1 MHAVADKP
9 AESATGG
16 VLPHLF
22 ELDQDLD
29 ADFSLIGRD
38 AEIRQVCEVLTLRDS
53 RNVMLTGPTGVG
65 KTALINGIEERRRKA
80 DISQDIIKRRFF
92 RLDAEGLLAGDDP
105 AQINKDFLRIVDYLE
120 DAQYS
125 VLVIDNFANFL
136 NGLQA
141 KGAHGVLS
149 SLMSVLHRRRTQ
161 CIIATNDSQKA
172 KIVEQHSGFREF
184 FTAIDLK
191 EPDADQVLS
200 ILRGVRRV
208 YEEMHGIVV
217 TDDALQTV
225 AQLTTKFRGAFD
237 DQSLPRVPL
246 RLLDLAASE
255 FRADIMSKPA
265 DLDRIED
272 QLINLRNRIAAVERS
287 GIDEAA
293 AATAKLRAEVAKLET
308 QERDLSKD
316 WIKKTDGVKALL
328 EQKRTYSTELQK
340 LDADNETAKRTG
352 KSSDVVRQNDALLDK
367 YRAALSGINQ
377 KLAELNVGMPKD
389 HKLTAEQIRR
399 TFSKRTG
406 IPVATLGES
415 ELERVIKLE
424 EALKER
430 IYGQDRAIASIA
442 AAVKNAAAGL
452 KDPNSPAGAYFF
464 IGPSGVGKTELARA
478 LAAYTDG
485 KADAEPIRLD
495 MSEYGEKHT
504 VSKIMGAPPGYA
516 GYDEGGVL
524 ANEVRKK
531 PNSIVLFD
539 EIEKAHPDVFNI
551 LLQILSAGRL
561 TDGKGRLI
569 DFSQCTL
576 VATSNVGS
584 RHFVDETL
592 SYDEAVAKAHADVK
606 AFFKPELL
614 GRFTDIQ
621 FFKRLDAD
629 LLFKIGK
636 KNLAGVNKML
646 DGKDVTVEIADDHL
660 RYAVDRVMN
669 PRYGARPVNNLFAK
683 FIKKL
688 VSELVLEEELR
699 RVKSPGAKTTQ
710 GGSIVVTFD
719 RATDEFAASFRQAG
733 STTASTTKTMK
744 LDSLDLNSAR

>member
-1 MHAVADKP
+1 MHARADQP
-9 AESATGG
+9 ADDEAAS

-29 ADFSLIGRD
+29 ETFTLIGRD
-38 AEIRQVCEVLTLRDS
+38 AEIRQLCEVLTLRDS
-53 RNVMLTGPTGVG
+53 RNVLLSGPTGVG
-65 KTALINGIEERRRKA
+65 KTALIKGIEERRRKA

-92 RLDAEGLLAGDDP
+92 RLDGEGLLENDEP
-105 AQINKDFLRIVDYLE
+105 AQINHAFQRIVDYLE
-120 DAQYS
+120 DAQYG

-136 NGLQA
+136 SGVQA
-141 KGAHGVLS
+141 KGAHGVLN
-149 SLMSVLHRRRTQ
+149 SLMSALQRRRTQ
-161 CIIATNDSQKA
+161 CIIALGDGQKA
-172 KIVEQHSGFREF
+172 KVVEQHSGFREY

-191 EPDADQVLS
+191 EPEADQVLS

-208 YEEMHGIVV
+208 YEAMHGIVL
-217 TDDALQTV
+217 TDEALQTV
-225 AQLTTKFRGAFD
+225 VQLTTKFRGSFD
-237 DQSLPRVPL
+237 DQSMPRVPL
-246 RLLDLAASE
+246 RLLDLAAAE

-265 DLDRIED
+265 ELDRIED
-272 QLINLRNRIAAVERS
+272 QLINLRNQIDAIERS
-287 GIDEAA
+287 NGDAGAA
-293 AATAKLRAEVAKLET
+293 GKLRAEAAKLEAS
-308 QERDLSKD
+308 ERELSKN
-316 WIKKTDGVKALL
+316 WLKETSNVKA
-328 EQKRTYSTELQK
+328 
-340 LDADNETAKRTG
+340 
-352 KSSDVVRQNDALLDK
+352 
-367 YRAALSGINQ
+367 
-377 KLAELNVGMPKD
+377 
-389 HKLTAEQIRR
+389 
-399 TFSKRTG
+399 FSKRTG

-478 LAAYTDG
+478 LAAYADG

-516 GYDEGGVL
+516 GYEEGGVL

-531 PNSIVLFD
+531 PASIVLFD

-569 DFSQCTL
+569 DFSQCTI

-592 SYDEAVAKAHADVK
+592 SYEEAVAKAHAEVK

-621 FFKRLDAD
+621 FFRRLDAD
-629 LLFKIGK
+629 LLYKIAE

-646 DGKDVTVEIADDHL
+646 DGKEVSVKIAAGDLRGAVE
-660 RYAVDRVMN
+660 RVMN

-688 VSELVLEEELR
+688 VSEIVLEEELR
-699 RVKSPGAKTTQ
+699 RVQSPGAAKGAR
-710 GGSIVVTFD
+710 GGEIVIAFD
-719 RATDEFAASFRQAG
+719 RATDEFTAQFKPANAGLLSAAPPPKKAKID
-733 STTASTTKTMK
+733 T
-744 LDSLDLNSAR
+744 LDLNDGR

>member
-1 MHAVADKP
+1 MQALAEPKHAEP
-9 AESATGG
+9 ASG
-16 VLPHLF
+16 VLPHLC
-22 ELDQDLD
+22 ELDQDFD
-29 ADFSLIGRD
+29 ADFALIGRD

-92 RLDAEGLLAGDDP
+92 RLDSEGLLAGDDP
-105 AQINKDFLRIVDYLE
+105 AQINRDFQRIADYLE

-136 NGLQA
+136 SGLQA

-149 SLMSVLHRRRTQ
+149 NLMAVLHRRRTQ
-161 CIIATNDSQKA
+161 CIIAMSDSQKA

-184 FTAIDLK
+184 FTQIDLK
-191 EPDADQVLS
+191 EPDAEQVLS
-200 ILRGVRRV
+200 ILRGVRHV
-208 YEEMHGIVV
+208 YEAMHGIIV

-225 AQLTTKFRGAFD
+225 AQLTTKFRGSFD

-287 GIDEAA
+287 DADAA
-293 AATAKLRAEVAKLET
+293 AATAKLKADVAKLEA
-308 QERDLSKD
+308 QEHELSKD
-316 WIKKTDGVKALL
+316 WLKKTDGVKALL
-328 EQKRTYSTELQK
+328 EQKRNYSSEMQK
-340 LDADNETAKRTG
+340 LEAATEAAKRAG
-352 KSSDVVRQNDALLDK
+352 KPSDVVRQNDALIDK
-367 YRAALSGINQ
+367 YRTALSAINQ

-389 HKLTAEQIRR
+389 HKLTPEHIRR

-430 IYGQDRAIASIA
+430 IFGQDRAIASIA

-452 KDPNSPAGAYFF
+452 KDPHTPAGAYFF

-516 GYDEGGVL
+516 GYEEGGVL

-539 EIEKAHPDVFNI
+539 EIEKAHQDVFNI

-576 VATSNVGS
+576 IATSNVGS
-584 RHFVDETL
+584 RHFVDDTL
-592 SYDEAVAKAHADVK
+592 TYDEAVAKAHADVK

-646 DGKDVTVEIADDHL
+646 EGKEVMVEIADEHL
-660 RYAVDRVMN
+660 RHAVDRVMN

-688 VSELVLEEELR
+688 VSELVLEDELR
-699 RVKSPGAKTTQ
+699 RVQSEAKAAR
-710 GGSIVVTFD
+710 GSKIVVTFD
-719 RATDEFAASFRQAG
+719 RKSDEFTAKMGQTVK
-733 STTASTTKTMK
+733 TTK
-744 LDSLDLNSAR
+744 LDSLDLNGAR

>member
-1 MHAVADKP
+1 MHAT
-9 AESATGG
+9 AEIPVEKETGG

-22 ELDQDLD
+22 ELDRDFD

-38 AEIRQVCEVLTLRDS
+38 AEIRQICEVLTLRDS

-92 RLDAEGLLAGDDP
+92 RLDAEGILAGDDP
-105 AQINKDFLRIVDYLE
+105 AQISRDFQRVVDYLE

-149 SLMSVLHRRRTQ
+149 SLMSVLHRRGTQ
-161 CIIATNDSQKA
+161 CIIAMSDSQKA
-172 KIVEQHSGFREF
+172 KVVEQHSGFREF

-191 EPDADQVLS
+191 EPDAEQVLS

-208 YEEMHGIVV
+208 YETMHGIVV

-225 AQLTTKFRGAFD
+225 AQLTTKFGGSFD

-265 DLDRIED
+265 ELDRIEE
-272 QLINLRNRIAAVERS
+272 QLVNLRNRIAAVERS
-287 GIDEAA
+287 EADGAA
-293 AATAKLRAEVAKLET
+293 AATAAKLKTDVAKLEA
-308 QERDLSKD
+308 QERELSKD
-316 WIKKTDGVKALL
+316 WLKKTDGVKALL
-328 EQKRTYSTELQK
+328 EQKRTYSGELQK
-340 LDADNETAKRTG
+340 LEADNEAAKRAG
-352 KSSDVVRQNDALLDK
+352 KPSDMVRQNDVLIDK
-367 YRAALSGINQ
+367 YRTALSGINE
-377 KLAELNVGMPKD
+377 KLAALNVGIPKD
-389 HKLTAEQIRR
+389 HKLTPEHIRR

-424 EALKER
+424 EALRER

-478 LAAYTDG
+478 LAAYTEG

-516 GYDEGGVL
+516 GYEEGGVL

-584 RHFVDETL
+584 RHFVDDTL
-592 SYDEAVAKAHADVK
+592 TYDEAVAKAHADVK
-606 AFFKPELL
+606 AYFKPELL

-629 LLFKIGK
+629 LLFKIAK

-646 DGKDVTVEIADDHL
+646 EGKEITVEIADDHL
-660 RYAVDRVMN
+660 RQAVDRVMN

-688 VSELVLEEELR
+688 VSELVLEEELHR
-699 RVKSPGAKTTQ
+699 MQSAAKTAR
-710 GGSIVVTFD
+710 GGKIVVAFD
-719 RATDEFAASFRQAG
+719 RKTDEFAASLGHAV
-733 STTASTTKTMK
+733 KTMR
-744 LDSLDLNSAR
+744 LDSLDLNGAR

>member
-1 MHAVADKP
+1 
-9 AESATGG
+9 
-16 VLPHLF
+16 
-22 ELDQDLD
+22 
-29 ADFSLIGRD
+29 
-38 AEIRQVCEVLTLRDS
+38 
-53 RNVMLTGPTGVG
+53 
-65 KTALINGIEERRRKA
+65 
-80 DISQDIIKRRFF
+80 
-92 RLDAEGLLAGDDP
+92 
-105 AQINKDFLRIVDYLE
+105 
-120 DAQYS
+120 
-125 VLVIDNFANFL
+125 
-136 NGLQA
+136 
-141 KGAHGVLS
+141 
-149 SLMSVLHRRRTQ
+149 
-161 CIIATNDSQKA
+161 
-172 KIVEQHSGFREF
+172 
-184 FTAIDLK
+184 
-191 EPDADQVLS
+191 
-200 ILRGVRRV
+200 
-208 YEEMHGIVV
+208 
-217 TDDALQTV
+217 V
-225 AQLTTKFRGAFD
+225 AQLTTKFRGSFD

-265 DLDRIED
+265 ELDRIED
-272 QLINLRNRIAAVERS
+272 QLINLKNRIAAVERS
-287 GIDEAA
+287 DVEGA
-293 AATAKLRAEVAKLET
+293 AATAKLKADVAKLET

-316 WIKKTDGVKALL
+316 WLKKTDGVKALL
-328 EQKRTYSTELQK
+328 EQKRTYSGELQK
-340 LDADNETAKRTG
+340 LEAGNEAAKRAG
-352 KSSDVVRQNDALLDK
+352 KPSDVVRQNDMLIDK
-367 YRAALSGINQ
+367 YRTALSGINQ

-389 HKLTAEQIRR
+389 HKLTPEHIRR

-442 AAVKNAAAGL
+442 AAAKNAAAGL

-504 VSKIMGAPPGYA
+504 VSKIMGAPPGYT
-516 GYDEGGVL
+516 GYEEGGVL

-539 EIEKAHPDVFNI
+539 EIEKAHQDVFNI

-584 RHFVDETL
+584 RHFVDDTL

-629 LLFKIGK
+629 LLFKIAK

-646 DGKDVTVEIADDHL
+646 EGKEVTVEIADDHL
-660 RYAVDRVMN
+660 RHAVERVMN

-688 VSELVLEEELR
+688 VSELVLDEELR
-699 RVKSPGAKTTQ
+699 RMQSAAKAPRS
-710 GGSIVVTFD
+710 GKIVVKFD
-719 RATDEFAASFRQAG
+719 KKNDEF
-733 STTASTTKTMK
+733 TASLGQAVKTMK
-744 LDSLDLNSAR
+744 LDSLDLNGDR

>member
-1 MHAVADKP
+1 MHARADQP
-9 AESATGG
+9 VENEASG

-22 ELDQDLD
+22 ELDQDFD
-29 ADFSLIGRD
+29 AEFALIGRD

-105 AQINKDFLRIVDYLE
+105 AHISRDFQRIVDYLE
-120 DAQYS
+120 DAQHS
-125 VLVIDNFANFL
+125 VLVVDNFANFL

-149 SLMSVLHRRRTQ
+149 SLMSALHRRRTQ
-161 CIIATNDSQKA
+161 CVIAMSDSQKA

-191 EPDADQVLS
+191 EPDAEQVLS
-200 ILRGVRRV
+200 ILRGVRGV
-208 YEEMHGIVV
+208 YEAMHGIIV

-225 AQLTTKFRGAFD
+225 AQLTTKFRGSFD

-265 DLDRIED
+265 ELDRIED
-272 QLINLRNRIAAVERS
+272 QIINLKNRIATVERS
-287 GIDEAA
+287 DAEGP
-293 AATAKLRAEVAKLET
+293 AATTKLKADVAKLEA

-316 WIKKTDGVKALL
+316 WLKKTDGVKALL

-340 LDADNETAKRTG
+340 LDVENEAAKRAG
-352 KSSDVVRQNDALLDK
+352 KPSDVVRQNDLLIDK
-367 YRAALSGINQ
+367 YRTALSGINQ

-389 HKLTAEQIRR
+389 HKLTPEHIRR

-504 VSKIMGAPPGYA
+504 VSKIMGAPPGYT
-516 GYDEGGVL
+516 GYEEGGVL

-539 EIEKAHPDVFNI
+539 EIEKAHQDVFNI

-584 RHFVDETL
+584 RHFVDDTL

-629 LLFKIGK
+629 LLFKIAK

-646 DGKDVTVEIADDHL
+646 EGKEVTVEIADDHL
-660 RYAVDRVMN
+660 RHAVERVMN

-699 RVKSPGAKTTQ
+699 RMQSAAKAPR
-710 GGSIVVTFD
+710 GGKIVVKFD
-719 RATDEFAASFRQAG
+719 KKNDEFAASMGQAV
-733 STTASTTKTMK
+733 KTMK
-744 LDSLDLNSAR
+744 LDSLDLNGDR

>member
-1 MHAVADKP
+1 MHAIAETKP
-9 AESATGG
+9 VEQPGG

-29 ADFSLIGRD
+29 TDFSLIGRD

-92 RLDAEGLLAGDDP
+92 RLDGEGLLASDDP
-105 AQINKDFLRIVDYLE
+105 AQISRDFQRIVDYLE

-136 NGLQA
+136 NGVQA
-141 KGAHGVLS
+141 KGAHGILS
-149 SLMSVLHRRRTQ
+149 SLISVLHRRRTQ
-161 CIIATNDSQKA
+161 CIIALNDAQKA
-172 KIVEQHSGFREF
+172 KVVEQHSGFREF
-184 FTAIDLK
+184 FTQIDLK
-191 EPDADQVLS
+191 EPDAEQVLS

-208 YEEMHGIVV
+208 YEAMHGIVV
-217 TDDALQTV
+217 TDDALQAV
-225 AQLTTKFRGAFD
+225 AHLTTKFRGSFD

-265 DLDRIED
+265 ALDRIED
-272 QLINLRNRIAAVERS
+272 QLINLRNQIAAVERTDA
-287 GIDEAA
+287 GDT
-293 AATAKLRAEVAKLET
+293 ATLAKLRTDVTKLEA
-308 QERDLSKD
+308 QERELSKD
-316 WIKKTDGVKALL
+316 WLKKTDGVKALL
-328 EQKRTYSTELQK
+328 EQKRTYSAEMHK
-340 LDADNETAKRTG
+340 LEADNEAAKRAG
-352 KSSDVVRQNDALLDK
+352 KSSDVVRQNDGLIDK
-367 YRAALSGINQ
+367 YRSALSGINQ

-389 HKLTAEQIRR
+389 HKLTPEHIRR
-399 TFSKRTG
+399 TFSRRTG

-452 KDPNSPAGAYFF
+452 KDPHAPAGAYFF

-478 LAAYTDG
+478 LAAYTEG

-516 GYDEGGVL
+516 GYEEGGVL

-531 PNSIVLFD
+531 PSSIVLFD

-569 DFSQCTL
+569 DFSQCTII
-576 VATSNVGS
+576 ATSNVGS

-592 SYDEAVAKAHADVK
+592 TYDEAVAKAHADVK

-636 KNLAGVNKML
+636 KNLGGVNKML
-646 DGKDVTVEIADDHL
+646 EGKDVTVEIADEHL
-660 RYAVDRVMN
+660 RQAINRVMN
-669 PRYGARPVNNLFAK
+669 PRYGARPVNNLFTK
-683 FIKKL
+683 FVKKL
-688 VSELVLEEELR
+688 VSELVLEDELR
-699 RVKSPGAKTTQ
+699 RVQSPGAGKPPARS
-710 GGSIVVTFD
+710 GKILVTFD
-719 RATDEFAASFRQAG
+719 RASDEFTAAFEG
-733 STTASTTKTMK
+733 ASSGTKTMK
-744 LDSLDLNSAR
+744 LDSLDLNGER

>member
-1 MHAVADKP
+1 MQKHVERPADK
-9 AESATGG
+9 GC
-16 VLPHLF
+16 VLPHLY
-22 ELDQDLD
+22 ELDRDLD
-29 ADFSLIGRD
+29 EDFTLIGRD
-38 AEIRQVCEVLTLRDS
+38 SEIRQIGEVLTLRGS

-65 KTALINGIEERRRKA
+65 KTALIYGIEERRRKA
-80 DISQDIIKRRFF
+80 DISQDVIKRRFF
-92 RLDAEGLLAGDDP
+92 RLDSESLLAADDP
-105 AQINKDFLRIVDYLE
+105 AQINKDFLKIVDHLE

-125 VLVIDNFANFL
+125 VLVIDNFPNFIH
-136 NGLQA
+136 GLEA
-141 KGAHGVLS
+141 KGAHGVLN
-149 SLMSVLHRRRTQ
+149 SLMAAIRTRRTQ
-161 CIIATNDSQKA
+161 CIIAVSDSQKA
-172 KIVEQHSGFREF
+172 KVFDQHPGFREF
-184 FTAIDLK
+184 FTVLDLK
-191 EPDADQVLS
+191 EPDAEQVLS
-200 ILRGVRRV
+200 ILRGLRHVF
-208 YEEMHGIVV
+208 ETMHGIVIG
-217 TDDALQTV
+217 DDGLQTV
-225 AQLTTKFRGAFD
+225 VQLTTKFKGSFD

-246 RLLDLAASE
+246 RLLDLAAAE

-265 DLDRIED
+265 ELDRIEE
-272 QLINLRNRIAAVERS
+272 QLVNLRNQLAAIERAEGAD
-287 GIDEAA
+287 GIE
-293 AATAKLRAEVAKLET
+293 KLRGEIAKLEAK
-308 QERDLSKD
+308 ERELSKD
-316 WIKKTDGVKALL
+316 WLKKTDGVKALL
-328 EQKRTYSTELQK
+328 DQKRNYATELQK
-340 LDADNETAKRTG
+340 LDVETEAAKREG
-352 KSSDVVRQNDALLDK
+352 RPSEIARQNDELADK
-367 YRAALSGINQ
+367 YRAALAGINQ
-377 KLAELNVGMPKD
+377 KLAELNVGMPTD
-389 HKLTAEQIRR
+389 HKLTPERIRR

-415 ELERVIKLE
+415 ELERVIKME

-430 IYGQDRAIASIA
+430 IYGQDRAISSIA

-478 LAAYTDG
+478 LAAYTEG

-516 GYDEGGVL
+516 GYEEGGVL

-569 DFSQCTL
+569 DFSQCTII
-576 VATSNVGS
+576 ATSNVGS
-584 RHFVDETL
+584 RNFVDDALT
-592 SYDEAVAKAHADVK
+592 YDEAVVRAHTEVK

-636 KNLAGVNKML
+636 KNLGGVNKML
-646 DGKDVTVEIADDHL
+646 EGKEVTVEFADDDL
-660 RYAVDRVMN
+660 RHAVNRVMN
-669 PRYGARPVNNLFAK
+669 PRYGARPINNLFAK

-688 VSELVLEEELR
+688 VSEIVLDEELK
-699 RVKSPGAKTTQ
+699 RVKASAKASR
-710 GGSIVVTFD
+710 GGKIAITFD
-719 RATDEFAASFRQAG
+719 EAKDEFTATFKPAATGLFSA
-733 STTASTTKTMK
+733 AVEPKTMK
-744 LDSLDLNSAR
+744 LDTLDLNSDR